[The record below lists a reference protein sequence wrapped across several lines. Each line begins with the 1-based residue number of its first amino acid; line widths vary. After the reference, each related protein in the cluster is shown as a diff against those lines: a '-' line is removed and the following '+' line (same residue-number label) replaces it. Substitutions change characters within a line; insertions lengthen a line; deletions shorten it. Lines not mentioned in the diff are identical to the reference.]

1 MSMSSSSFDVYY
13 IRGVT
18 NLKLGK
24 YMDALDD
31 LTKAL
36 AIDDNSYEAVY
47 QRGMAYHYLKRYHDA
62 YNQFLR
68 AENLAKDGKQ
78 KADAIYQQAK
88 TATTGKLDGFARTSW
103 RNLLKLPEGDVL
115 PIWIQEAN
123 FYLYPCKG
131 DQCLALTATA
141 EAKGTTAP

>member
-1 MSMSSSSFDVYY
+1 MGADTARHYQWYPFF
-13 IRGVT
+13 
-18 NLKLGK
+18 NLGHWGISR
-24 YMDALDD
+24 AGNRE
-31 LTKAL
+31 LTAEFMNYWRQGL
-36 AIDDNSYEAVY
+36 EAVY

-141 EAKGTTAP
+141 EAKGTAAP